1 MGVSPMPSSAD
12 TCKELRLCRC
22 PGSESSHYSLHEE
35 MVAKV
40 RFKDAEGSVW
50 QYTVPWSWCAYVR
63 YLNPLFHMRQIN
75 MKTRPLVNNKMLFE
89 FF

>member
-40 RFKDAEGSVW
+40 RFKDAEGGVGNI
-50 QYTVPWSWCAYVR
+50 Q
-63 YLNPLFHMRQIN
+63 FHGAGEPSCG
-75 MKTRPLVNNKMLFE
+75 T
-89 FF
+89 

>member
-40 RFKDAEGSVW
+40 RFKDAEGSVCDMW
-50 QYTVPWSWCAYVR
+50 LYEADEQTCG
-63 YLNPLFHMRQIN
+63 
-75 MKTRPLVNNKMLFE
+75 T
-89 FF
+89 